1 MKNWVKNH
9 TKIIKIDEEEAAL
22 KVNLEF
28 AKDIFV
34 SWDENDDGLM
44 EEDEVIKPLVS
55 LGLAPDSKFARRI
68 F

>member
-1 MKNWVKNH
+1 
-9 TKIIKIDEEEAAL
+9 
-22 KVNLEF
+22 VNLEF

>member
-1 MKNWVKNH
+1 MKNWVQNH

>member
-1 MKNWVKNH
+1 MKNWVQNH
-9 TKIIKIDEEEAAL
+9 TKIIKIDEEEAAP

-44 EEDEVIKPLVS
+44 
-55 LGLAPDSKFARRI
+55 
-68 F
+68 

>member
-1 MKNWVKNH
+1 MKNWVQNH

-22 KVNLEF
+22 KEF

>member
-1 MKNWVKNH
+1 MKNWVQKH